1 MLGPSVHF
9 RGIDCKEKFVDDQ
22 SKKVRFDVLFLAGAL
37 QFEKRVSV
45 TKELSKHRAVKL
57 AITPASHHLIKII
70 DSLAL
75 R

>member
-1 MLGPSVHF
+1 MLGPSVNF
-9 RGIDCKEKFVDDQ
+9 RVIGCKEQFVADQ

-45 TKELSKHRAVKL
+45 TKELSKHWAVKL
-57 AITPASHHLIKII
+57 AIKPASHHLIQIT